1 MEIADLNLSV
11 RTFNAVCRAEIKT
24 VPQLYD
30 MYQCDSEKLRL
41 LVGNKHFEEIGD
53 ALAKHREA
61 VWEENRKADE
71 SAAAPNP
78 AVIVS
83 ESYTRAVSL
92 TRAIIAN
99 AQAAQQSLY
108 EVCKGL
114 KEMRDGKL
122 YKELGY
128 QNFADFCE
136 NEVGI
141 HRNQAMKYA
150 SIAEIENAQLTGHFE
165 KIGTEKLYLLAKLDE
180 PTRQEVTETIDVES
194 VTVKELKAQITALT
208 AERDENEHA
217 AKLLSDKLDSA
228 KESLAS
234 KDKQFKEAMESKDRQ
249 IKAAKESGEKSLSDC
264 KAYLNGRIHE
274 LEDHIKEMENAP
286 IDHDM
291 TDADAAEEIK
301 RLKREL
307 EDEQLR
313 YTVLEGSVNART
325 RKAAE
330 EVRAEYEKKL
340 ADLQNA
346 EKPESA
352 PDSKA
357 VFKAYLANAADALTR
372 LMDFLEASGKDE
384 NLPFFLTKLD
394 GIVEMTQTRRN
405 AL

>member
-1 MEIADLNLSV
+1 MNED
-11 RTFNAVCRAEIKT
+11 KT
-24 VPQLYD
+24 T
-30 MYQCDSEKLRL
+30 
-41 LVGNKHFEEIGD
+41 
-53 ALAKHREA
+53 
-61 VWEENRKADE
+61 
-71 SAAAPNP
+71 
-78 AVIVS
+78 VIVS
-83 ESYTRAVSL
+83 EDYTRAVTL
-92 TRAIIAN
+92 TRNIIAN

-108 EVCKGL
+108 EICKGL

-128 QNFADFCE
+128 HNFADYCE

-150 SIAEIENAQLTGHFE
+150 SIAEIENAQSLGIFE

-180 PTRQEVTETIDVES
+180 PTREAVQETVDVES

-217 AKLLSDKLDSA
+217 AALLSEELDSA

-234 KDKQFKEAMESKDRQ
+234 KDKQFKEAMDAKDKQ
-249 IKAAKESGEKSLSDC
+249 LKAVKESGEQSLSEC
-264 KAYLNGRIHE
+264 KAYLNGRIHD
-274 LEDHIKEMENAP
+274 LEKRIHDMENAP

-301 RLKREL
+301 RLKRQL

-313 YTVLEGSVNART
+313 FTVLEGDAAAKAR
-325 RKAAE
+325 RAAE
-330 EVRAEYEKKL
+330 EVRQEYEKKIAEMQSAQPAEQETP
-340 ADLQNA
+340 ADT
-346 EKPESA
+346 
-352 PDSKA
+352 KA

-372 LMDFLEASGKDE
+372 LMAYLEGIKGDANMPLYVSKV
-384 NLPFFLTKLD
+384 D